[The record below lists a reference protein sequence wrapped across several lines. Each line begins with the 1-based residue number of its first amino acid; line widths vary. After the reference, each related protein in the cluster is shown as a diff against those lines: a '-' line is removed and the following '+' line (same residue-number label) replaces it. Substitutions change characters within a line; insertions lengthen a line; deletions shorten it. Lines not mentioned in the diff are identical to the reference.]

1 MGSRKPR
8 ATAAPGPLAVPLGI
22 ASSMRHLAGKRILV
36 TGGTGSFGKTFVQLC
51 LTHSRAKE
59 IAVYS
64 RDEQKH
70 VAMQRTHGN
79 VRLRSI
85 VGDVRD
91 LDRLRFA
98 MRGIDHVFNAAA
110 IKHVHFTEEHPMEAV
125 RTNILGANNVCMAAL
140 DAGVRCLVT
149 LSTDKAVEPVN
160 AMGMSK
166 ALQERVVAGYA
177 GSGMRVG
184 IVRYGNVLNSAGSVV
199 PLFRALI
206 EQGLDALP
214 VTDRRMTRFSLSLTE
229 SVGLVAHAMR
239 RCVNGETFVLDAPA
253 FDVWSLAEV
262 MAAHASGRERAV
274 RVEEVGIRPGEK
286 LHETLV
292 SPEEMRRARRDGD
305 VWVIRRHDSTEEK
318 FAAAQPERRLSSDL
332 ARRLGKTEIRRVLLR
347 HDCMPR
353 AQSGA

>member
-1 MGSRKPR
+1 MVARQKVR
-8 ATAAPGPLAVPLGI
+8 AAVPRIAGSLG
-22 ASSMRHLAGKRILV
+22 HLDGRRILV
-36 TGGTGSFGKTFVQLC
+36 TGGTGSFGRTFVQLC
-51 LTHSRAKE
+51 LAHSKATE

-70 VAMQRTHGN
+70 VAMQRFHGDLR
-79 VRLRSI
+79 VRSI

-91 LDRLRFA
+91 VDRLRFA
-98 MRGIDHVFNAAA
+98 MRGIDYVFNAAA

-125 RTNILGANNVCMAAL
+125 RTNVLGADNVCRAAL

-166 ALQERVVAGYA
+166 ALQERVVGGYA

-184 IVRYGNVLNSAGSVV
+184 IVRYGNVLDSNGSVV
-199 PLFRALI
+199 PLFRSLI
-206 EQGLDALP
+206 EQGRRELP

-239 RCVNGETFVLDAPA
+239 RCRDGETFVLDAPA

-262 MAAHASGRERAV
+262 VAEHAQAHGRKV
-274 RVEEVGIRPGEK
+274 RVREVGIRPGEK
-286 LHETLV
+286 LHETLI
-292 SPEEMRRARRDGD
+292 SPEEMRRARRDRD
-305 VWVIRRHDSTEEK
+305 VWVIRRYQSADEA
-318 FAAAQPERRLSSDL
+318 FAASRPELRLSSD
-332 ARRLGKTEIRRVLLR
+332 AVRRLTKPEIRRVLHR
-347 HDCMPR
+347 NDCLPR
-353 AQSGA
+353 FAGASRTRRS